1 MPTGSSTEVSDSARR
16 VSRAA
21 SGLITGVNAPFA
33 GHPGVDH
40 AIVGIGG
47 YPPSG
52 ARGAGCC
59 SGIRQVCWSA
69 ALRHRASAKP
79 VRTHPGGRGRIDA
92 VTSPL
97 DWIRD
102 AAATREGAGLTRRL
116 STTKTGDGLDLAGND
131 YLGLRTHPA
140 VIAGAVA
147 AAETY
152 GGGAGA
158 SRLVTGTLDV
168 HDELEAALAALTGA
182 PSALA
187 LSSGYAANLAV
198 LTTLADAGTLVV
210 SDEHAHASLIDGC
223 RLSRAAVTVARH
235 NDLEHV
241 AELLSRRDVP
251 RAVVVVESIYS
262 VLGDAAPIEDLVALT
277 AEAGAILVVDE
288 AHALGVVGPHGGGLV
303 AAAGQAQAEHVV
315 VTATLSNP
323 LRHREVRCSQPPS
336 FASTSSTPPAPSST
350 TPGSPPHRPAPPWPP
365 SACCATTLTH
375 RPGARQRRPAGRGL
389 RRRGT
394 RRRRDVGAD
403 AGAARSGRGGR
414 AGADARHPDRLLPAP
429 VDP

>member
-1 MPTGSSTEVSDSARR
+1 M
-16 VSRAA
+16 
-21 SGLITGVNAPFA
+21 
-33 GHPGVDH
+33 
-40 AIVGIGG
+40 
-47 YPPSG
+47 
-52 ARGAGCC
+52 
-59 SGIRQVCWSA
+59 
-69 ALRHRASAKP
+69 P
-79 VRTHPGGRGRIDA
+79 VRRTCVKELAQIFPVLVEDAGTHPCRRGSIDA

-116 STTKTGDGLDLAGND
+116 TTTKAGDGLDLAGND

-223 RLSRAAVTVARH
+223 RLSRAAVSVARH
-235 NDLEHV
+235 NDIDHV
-241 AELLSRRDVP
+241 AELLSRRQGP

-262 VLGDAAPIEDLVALT
+262 VLGDAAPIADLIALT
-277 AEAGAILVVDE
+277 AEVGAILVVDE
-288 AHALGVVGPHGGGLV
+288 AHALGVVGPRGGGLV
-303 AAAGQAQAEHVV
+303 PAAGQAGAEHVV
-315 VTATLSNP
+315 VTATLSKSLAAQGGAVLASP
-323 LRHREVRCSQPPS
+323 VVREHLVNTARPFIYDTGLAP
-336 FASTSSTPPAPSST
+336 AS
-350 TPGSPPHRPAPPWPP
+350 
-365 SACCATTLTH
+365 
-375 RPGARQRRPAGRGL
+375 
-389 RRRGT
+389 
-394 RRRRDVGAD
+394 
-403 AGAARSGRGGR
+403 AGAALAALGVLRDHPELTERVHANAARLAAACGVELP
-414 AGADARHPDRLLPAP
+414 AGAVMSVSMPGPHEAVEAVERARALGIRIGCFRPPSTPDGSSRLRLTAHADHAEHELDRACEVLAEVAVPRG
-429 VDP
+429 